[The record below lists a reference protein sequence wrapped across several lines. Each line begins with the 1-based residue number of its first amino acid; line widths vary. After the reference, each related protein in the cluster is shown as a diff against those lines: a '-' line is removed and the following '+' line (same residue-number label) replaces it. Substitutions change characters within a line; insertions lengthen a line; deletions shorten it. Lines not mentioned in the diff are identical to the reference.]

1 MTINYG
7 ELKRGTSIELEGE
20 PYSVV
25 EYEHSKMQGRG
36 PVMKIRFRSLR
47 TGKILDKTFQGDVK
61 FSLAQVERRRVQ
73 YIYKDDLLLYFMD
86 EETFEQF
93 SLSESQI
100 EDKLPYLVE
109 QIEIDAVFFNDE
121 AISVD
126 LPVSVD
132 IEIIDTE
139 PGFKGDTAQ
148 GGTKPAKLITGLM
161 VQVPLFIAKGDMV
174 KIDTRSGEYL
184 SRV

>member
-25 EYEHSKMQGRG
+25 EYEHSKMQGRA

-61 FSLAQVERRRVQ
+61 FSLAQVERRKVQ
-73 YIYKDDLLLYFMD
+73 YIYKDDLLYYFMD
-86 EETFEQF
+86 IETYDQF
-93 SLSESQI
+93 SLSNEQI
-100 EDKLPYLVE
+100 EDKLPYLIE
-109 QIEIDAVFFNDE
+109 QIEIDAVFFEGE

-132 IEIIDTE
+132 IEIVETE

-161 VQVPLFIAKGDMV
+161 VQVPLFIVKGEV
-174 KIDTRSGEYL
+174 IKIDTRSGEYL

>member
-25 EYEHSKMQGRG
+25 EYEHSKMQGRA

-47 TGKILDKTFQGDVK
+47 TGKILDKTFQGDIK
-61 FSLAQVERRRVQ
+61 FTLAQVERRKVQ
-73 YIYKDDLLLYFMD
+73 YIYKDDLLYYFMD
-86 EETFEQF
+86 VETYDQF
-93 SLSESQI
+93 YLSGNQI
-100 EDKLPYLVE
+100 EDKLPYLIE
-109 QIEIDAVFFNDE
+109 QIEIDAVFFEDKP
-121 AISVD
+121 ISIDLPLSVD
-126 LPVSVD
+126 VQI
-132 IEIIDTE
+132 IETD

-161 VQVPLFIAKGDMV
+161 VQVPLFIAKGDII

>member
-25 EYEHSKMQGRG
+25 EYEHSKMQGRA

-47 TGKILDKTFQGDVK
+47 TGKVLDKTFQGDVK
-61 FSLAQVERRRVQ
+61 FSLAQVERRKVQ
-73 YIYKDDLLLYFMD
+73 YIYKDDLLYYFMD
-86 EETFEQF
+86 IETYDQF
-93 SLSESQI
+93 SLSNEQI
-100 EDKLPYLVE
+100 EDKLPYLIE
-109 QIEIDAVFFNDE
+109 QIEIDAVFFEGE

-132 IEIIDTE
+132 IEIVETE

-161 VQVPLFIAKGDMV
+161 VQVPLFIVKGDV
-174 KIDTRSGEYL
+174 IKIDTRSGEYL